1 LLVPFLSTRAFVLE
15 SLTAFYPL
23 NRGSIAEALARR
35 KVPSVVWRAFLFV
48 ASAFTLYGVPIIGV
62 IFANLWDTFILAGVD
77 VPSHCIDT
85 LSNWGF
91 HDTDACSISIVR

>member
-1 LLVPFLSTRAFVLE
+1 MLE